1 MQNKALGAA
10 RVRMGGYQEPASI
23 NTRAAARFGEELT
36 RRLGDR
42 VAFELVGSVLKI
54 GRKSGDLPDMVASGE
69 LDACYISTVR
79 FAGVIPELKLL
90 ELPYVVN
97 DRAATMRALNG
108 GDLGEA
114 LKRKFTE
121 STPFRLLGLW
131 DNGFRH
137 VTNKVRPIRTPDD
150 CKGLRIR
157 TQVSELHGQ
166 ALRAIGFEPIPVDV
180 KEFAEQVASERFQA
194 QENPLANTFS
204 FGVHHYH
211 RWITLTGHLF
221 GASAFICN
229 AAAYSK
235 WDEDVKRAVDD
246 AAQAA
251 TRYQHALAVA
261 EDDAVLAQLD
271 PKENDVIRLTADERA
286 AFIKAVEPVLRKH
299 RAELD
304 PKLFG
309 YVR

>member
-1 MQNKALGAA
+1 MKNKALGSVT
-10 RVRMGGYQEPASI
+10 VRMGGYQEPTSI
-23 NTRAAARFGEELT
+23 NTKAAARFGQALT
-36 RRLGDR
+36 RELGDR
-42 VAFELVGSVLKI
+42 VAFELIGSVLKI
-54 GRKSGDLPDMVASGE
+54 GRKSGNLPDMVASGE

-79 FAGVIPELKLL
+79 FADAIPELKIL
-90 ELPYVVN
+90 ELPYVVR
-97 DRAATMRALNG
+97 DRAATMTALNG
-108 GDLGEA
+108 ALGET
-114 LKRKFTE
+114 LRRKFAE
-121 STPFRLLGLW
+121 KTPFRLLGLW

-137 VTNKVRPIRTPDD
+137 VTNKVRPIRTPAD

-157 TQVSELHGQ
+157 TQVSELHGE

-180 KEFAEQVASERFQA
+180 KEFAEQVASDRFQA

-229 AAAYSK
+229 AARYAAL
-235 WDEDVKRAVDD
+235 DAEAKRGFDA

-251 TRYQHALAVA
+251 TRYQHELAVA

-271 PKENDVIRLTADERA
+271 STENEVIRLSAEEQA
-286 AFIKAVEPVLRKH
+286 AFVSAVEPVLQKH
-299 RAELD
+299 RGDLD
-304 PKLFG
+304 PKLFE